1 MWCVFFW
8 SQPVFFMVWKEVA
21 ENFDW
26 WSVKS
31 QPTIN
36 QSTSSGHRV
45 GIDLIERILLRISH
59 ARGCEVFCDQHSC
72 MSVCL
77 LSHLKMAVVL
87 ISPRLTT
94 MQYMSSA
101 VLWMTDASPYDF
113 RNRTEGG
120 ATFGVYECLCCIHWA
135 GFTPSGPLFRKK
147 CGAPNIW

>member
-120 ATFGVYECLCCIHWA
+120 GDVWCLRMPLLYPLGRIYSKRAPVQKKMW
-135 GFTPSGPLFRKK
+135 GP
-147 CGAPNIW
+147 